1 VPDVFVH
8 YLPNL
13 GFIENFNKSRL
24 YQVSQRSFQ
33 SVSSLVCGQM
43 RTGGHTDGHD
53 KANRRW
59 SPLHAEAP
67 KNSGVNR

>member
-1 VPDVFVH
+1 MFLLD

-13 GFIENFNKSRL
+13 DFIKNFNKSSP
-24 YQVSQRSFQ
+24 YEVSQTAFQ

-53 KANRRW
+53 KTNRRW
-59 SPLHAEAP
+59 SSLHAEAP
-67 KNSGVNR
+67 KKSGVNR